1 MKTIRKFT
9 IASALC
15 VSLFSAVTISCSDD
29 NELPTEQESS
39 ALNHNNAKTNFIRI
53 KGVDYAYRS
62 WGKEGGIPLL
72 LLPGTGGSMDDWDPA
87 VTNGLAKQY
96 KVIIFDNKGVASSN
110 GTTPNTVQGMANDA
124 IDFIKAM
131 NLGTVNIMGFS
142 MGGFVAQRIV
152 LTEPALINKIIL
164 ADSGPKGAIGLSNLP
179 NIIAGTVGLS
189 AEESYLKFGF
199 TDSQA
204 SILAGKASFTRVHLR
219 TVDRDLALSDATS
232 TAQFTAVL
240 AWAQPDAAALEELKT
255 IKKPVLI
262 VHGDKDLP
270 ISIENAHHMKQN
282 LENAVLLEFPDSGHA
297 AFYQNHEAFLTK
309 ALAFLAQ

>member
-39 ALNHNNAKTNFIRI
+39 ALNHNNAKTNFIRV

>member
-39 ALNHNNAKTNFIRI
+39 ALNHNNAKTNFIRV

-152 LTEPALINKIIL
+152 LTEPAIINKIIL

-255 IKKPVLI
+255 IKNPVLI